1 MGEEKGANGWTII
14 DQPRRRVRHKLRNRT
29 MKQVRLIGKTKHGK
43 DRIRQHGDV
52 WNVLATPSPPAR
64 DRFVLES
71 RGKTFTL
78 GDTKIKD
85 VRGVL
90 PFDDPHFD
98 IVVQD
103 GDSPSMFLN
112 R

>member
-1 MGEEKGANGWTII
+1 ME
-14 DQPRRRVRHKLRNRT
+14 
-29 MKQVRLIGKTKHGK
+29 QVRLIGKTKHGK

-52 WNVLATPSPPAR
+52 WNVLAHSTPLAR
-64 DRFVLES
+64 RLVLQS
-71 RGKTFTL
+71 LGDTFTL
-78 GDTKIKD
+78 GDRKIKD

-90 PFDDPHFD
+90 PFDDPNFD

-112 R
+112 RQEKI

>member
-1 MGEEKGANGWTII
+1 ME
-14 DQPRRRVRHKLRNRT
+14 
-29 MKQVRLIGKTKHGK
+29 QVRLIGKTKHGK
-43 DRIRQHGDV
+43 DRIRQHGNV
-52 WNVLATPSPPAR
+52 WNVLAHPTALSAR
-64 DRFVLES
+64 RLVLES
-71 RGKTFTL
+71 LHETFTL

-90 PFDDPHFD
+90 PFDDPNFD

-112 R
+112 K